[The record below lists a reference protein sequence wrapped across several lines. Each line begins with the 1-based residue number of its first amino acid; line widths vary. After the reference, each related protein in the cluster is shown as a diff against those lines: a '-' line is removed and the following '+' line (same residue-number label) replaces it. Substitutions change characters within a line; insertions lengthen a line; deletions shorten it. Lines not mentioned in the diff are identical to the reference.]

1 MNHQNIRLMTHPFF
15 ILKYLYR
22 NLARAIATMMMLI
35 INYTELAGSHTMN
48 CLF

>member
-1 MNHQNIRLMTHPFF
+1 MKNADDTPFF
-15 ILKYLYR
+15 FLYR

-48 CLF
+48 RLF